1 MWESI
6 KEFLMKFLKSFLQ
19 DIMDDFF
26 WYGTGIVAII
36 PGAVI
41 ASLIEDEEIALLIF
55 CIIVL
60 AVYFIAFRYKNKEW
74 INVYTTH
81 IWFTSENNAPV
92 TCKYLMPSR
101 LGSTELKSFNHSVWI
116 LTESNTGKLTG
127 TRLHVP
133 IIFEKEPGCIT
144 PYLFRA
150 VCTD

>member
-41 ASLIEDEEIALLIF
+41 ASLIEDVEIALLIF

-60 AVYFIAFRYKNKEW
+60 AVYFIAFRYKNKE
-74 INVYTTH
+74 
-81 IWFTSENNAPV
+81 
-92 TCKYLMPSR
+92 
-101 LGSTELKSFNHSVWI
+101 
-116 LTESNTGKLTG
+116 
-127 TRLHVP
+127 
-133 IIFEKEPGCIT
+133 
-144 PYLFRA
+144 
-150 VCTD
+150 